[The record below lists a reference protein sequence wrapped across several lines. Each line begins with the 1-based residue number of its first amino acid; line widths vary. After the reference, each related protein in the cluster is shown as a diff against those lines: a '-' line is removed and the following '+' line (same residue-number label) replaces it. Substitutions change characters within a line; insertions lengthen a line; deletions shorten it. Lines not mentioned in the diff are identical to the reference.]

1 MKLIAFVEI
10 ETIDDKSVVKSV
22 APFSSDVINP
32 ETFSADWLD
41 GVAARQKWEQFCD
54 AFYHLLTESGMIDET
69 GLHVDEYTPGSI
81 CRFILANPA
90 MLPESFRDSALGMMV
105 MGAIKTG
112 AKTIKKGKNIEINWE
127 SINQHTGP
135 MTEAVLNRML
145 IEPTRRD
152 FLQPIFSKYFTLP
165 DVTQPVADPTN

>member
-1 MKLIAFVEI
+1 MKVVAFVDIEI
-10 ETIDDKSVVKSV
+10 VDNKSVVKSV
-22 APFSSDVINP
+22 SPFSSDAINA

-41 GVAARQKWEQFCD
+41 GIAARQKWEQFCN
-54 AFYHLLTESGMIDET
+54 AFYHLLTESGMIDAN

-90 MLPESFRDSALGMMV
+90 MMPESFRDSALGMLV

-127 SINQHTGP
+127 SINKHTGP

-145 IEPTRRD
+145 IAPERRD
-152 FLQPIFSKYFTLP
+152 FLQPIFAKYFTLSDGVEP
-165 DVTQPVADPTN
+165 AAEPTN